1 MPGAQ
6 HRSKTEET
14 WVTVSECEGELPR
27 TRKPT
32 VYLPAAKVFPARE
45 INIEVHGDPDLP
57 AVVVLGGI
65 SATHHLAAHGADPR
79 RGWWDP
85 FVGAGRAL
93 DTTQYS
99 VIGIDYV
106 AGTVGSVTTE
116 DQAGALSAALDRLG
130 VRSVHTFVGS
140 SYGGMVALAFA
151 ALHPERVRQLVLIS
165 AAHQTHPMATALRSI
180 QRQVVRLGLT
190 HGRAGEGLRLAG
202 ALAMT
207 TYRTAE
213 EFAARFDSAPE
224 WTPSGPRFPVEDYLD
239 AAAERFAAT
248 VSPQRFLALSESI
261 DLHRVDP
268 AVVRVPTTLVGV
280 DSDVLVPLWQIRE
293 LGDRLGGPVRL
304 YEISSRYGH
313 DAFLKEVEV
322 VSRIIADALETE
334 ADHE

>member
-1 MPGAQ
+1 MTA
-6 HRSKTEET
+6 
-14 WVTVSECEGELPR
+14 SECDGEVIR
-27 TRKPT
+27 KRKPT
-32 VYLPAAKVFPARE
+32 VYLPAARVFPTGKVA
-45 INIEVHGDPDLP
+45 IEVHGDPDLP
-57 AVVVLGGI
+57 AVVALGGI
-65 SATHHLAAHGADPR
+65 SATHHLAAHGANPR

-93 DTTQYS
+93 DTTRYS

-106 AGTVGSVTTE
+106 GGAGGSVTTE
-116 DQAGALSAALDRLG
+116 DQAQALCAALDHLG
-130 VRSVHTFVGS
+130 VRSVHTIVGS

-151 ALHPERVRQLVLIS
+151 ALYPDRLRQLVLIS

-180 QRQVVRLGLT
+180 QRQVVRFGLT
-190 HGRAGEGLRLAG
+190 QGRASEGLRLAR

-207 TYRTAE
+207 TYRTSE
-213 EFAARFDSAPE
+213 EFAARFDSAAE

-239 AAAERFAAT
+239 AAAERFAAA

-268 AVVRVPTTLVGV
+268 TVVKTPATLVGV
-280 DSDVLVPLWQIRE
+280 DSDALVPLWQLQE
-293 LGDRLGGPVRL
+293 LGDRLGGPVRF
-304 YEISSRYGH
+304 YEITSRYGH

-322 VSRIIADALETE
+322 VSRIIADALERE